1 MQSDDRMARG
11 QADAARGVGLGP
23 ASVAL
28 TQDDAAFI
36 QSGLSIL
43 VAACGG
49 ESGPLPGFANGCVV
63 DPARAG
69 EVRLLLCRHLNAGV
83 VAACANGSA
92 VAATFANLAH
102 RSLQLKAS
110 RSHVRAPEPGDLA
123 ALARQ
128 SALYR
133 DWLQLVGFGDDYC
146 ALFAGYVPDDIVAIA
161 FRPEQ
166 AFIQTPGPQAGEPL
180 QP

>member
-1 MQSDDRMARG
+1 MAGGR
-11 QADAARGVGLGP
+11 ADAARGAAHGP
-23 ASVAL
+23 AAVPL
-28 TQDDAAFI
+28 TREEADFI

-49 ESGPLPGFANGCVV
+49 EGRPVLGFANGCVV

-69 EVRLLLCRHLNAGV
+69 EVRLLVRGGLNAGV
-83 VAACANGSA
+83 VAACSGGSA

-110 RSHVRAPEPGDLA
+110 RAEARAPEPGDLA

-133 DWLQLVGFGDDYC
+133 DWLALIGFGDDYC
-146 ALFAGYVPDDIVAIA
+146 ALFAGYDPDEVVAIA

-166 AFIQTPGPQAGEPL
+166 AFVQTPGPRAGEPL
-180 QP
+180 RP